1 MRNNESEEQ
10 SINNSSQQ
18 TGASPSTILRKRSGL
33 CSYASPRDYPRE
45 YNTWYI
51 RKNQEKTGQH
61 TSKVTWKQP
70 IATKCPGSKTTS
82 TQEHTTNTGV
92 VLRKKPLTTARKR
105 TQESKEDYME
115 STESLEDRMQ
125 EMLGSKPLN
134 LKEKRSRPSTT
145 YEAEE
150 SDSEILTQK
159 PVFNLASFMRQRH
172 SYQPTLAIGETS
184 KSSPSSVQQ
193 VLANP
198 TQPTKSEEKKSSP
211 INEMAG
217 LVVQTLKEMCF
228 SSMNSQVTC
237 HYQSSS
243 SFSMDIQISCQSK
256 DPSTQQDT
264 QRSSLPQM

>member
-1 MRNNESEEQ
+1 MKNNAQETQSTRQSEQE
-10 SINNSSQQ
+10 
-18 TGASPSTILRKRSGL
+18 TGVSLSTILRKRNGL
-33 CSYASPRDYPRE
+33 CSYASPRNFPKE
-45 YNTWYI
+45 YNTWYT
-51 RKNQEKTGQH
+51 RKNQEKRVH
-61 TSKVTWKQP
+61 FTSKDTSNAQ
-70 IATKCPGSKTTS
+70 TQSDLTGSKTTS
-82 TQEHTTNTGV
+82 TQEHTTNAGV
-92 VLRKKPLTTARKR
+92 VLKKKPLTTARKR
-105 TQESKEDYME
+105 KQESKEDYME

-125 EMLGSKPLN
+125 ELLGSKPLS

-172 SYQPTLAIGETS
+172 SCQPTLAIGETS

-256 DPSTQQDT
+256 DPSIQQDT
-264 QRSSLPQM
+264 QKSSLPQM